1 MMKVIGWV
9 KKNKLASFLIVILL
23 VLIAKDFLSN
33 QSARQIGYSNV
44 GLDESSMVASSKMG
58 EITALLPPEEVV
70 PSESK
75 ERLVVQTSSLSLVV
89 NDVRQV
95 SKEVVNYT
103 QEIGGFMVSASLDK
117 PQEVPFATV
126 VVRVPAE
133 KLSETLD
140 YFRSLAV
147 KVSSENILGKDVTD
161 QYEDIGTKL
170 ETLNKTKAKFE
181 EILNKAEKVE
191 DILKVQRELTSLQAQ
206 IDNLKGRKEYWEKTA
221 KLAKI
226 TTYLSTDE
234 LSLPYQPE
242 GVFRPKV
249 IFKQAV
255 RSLIETL
262 RSFAKLVIWVAV
274 YLPIW
279 GAILIIIFIAKWL
292 KRRKKKI

>member
-1 MMKVIGWV
+1 MW
-9 KKNKLASFLIVILL
+9 
-23 VLIAKDFLSN
+23 
-33 QSARQIGYSNV
+33 
-44 GLDESSMVASSKMG
+44 
-58 EITALLPPEEVV
+58 EVV

>member
-1 MMKVIGWV
+1 
-9 KKNKLASFLIVILL
+9 
-23 VLIAKDFLSN
+23 
-33 QSARQIGYSNV
+33 
-44 GLDESSMVASSKMG
+44 MVASSKMG

-206 IDNLKGRKEYWEKTA
+206 IDNLKWRKEYWEKTA